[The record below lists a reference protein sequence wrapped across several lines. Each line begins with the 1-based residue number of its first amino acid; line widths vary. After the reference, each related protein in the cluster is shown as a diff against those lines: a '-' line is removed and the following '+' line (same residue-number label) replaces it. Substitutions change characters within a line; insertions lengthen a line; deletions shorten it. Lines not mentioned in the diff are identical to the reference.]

1 MQLQGTIKY
10 IGQPITKDSKAGKPY
25 TTQKMLLSVL
35 DGNYTNVF
43 PIDISPKLQD
53 SSDQWSVG
61 QNVKVHINMRGNEYV
76 NKEGNP
82 DAFLSFS
89 AWKVETQGSA
99 PQQQEAP
106 KTGNYSPQPEIANNY
121 FNPSPDN
128 VDDSLPF

>member
-89 AWKVETQGSA
+89 AWKVESDSQPTQA
-99 PQQQEAP
+99 NQVIQQEVA
-106 KTGNYSPQPEIANNY
+106 KGTDQVFGGS
-121 FNPSPDN
+121 N
-128 VDDSLPF
+128 VDDSQLPF